1 MCNVF
6 FVLAVH
12 SSSSPDRNTLEKQQ
26 RLQEVL
32 KGITQLFK
40 RLHVCWDKAQENT
53 GGMEYTNIEALL
65 PLKNQQ
71 AGQRD
76 LKTELE
82 KKRGRR

>member
-1 MCNVF
+1 M
-6 FVLAVH
+6 L
-12 SSSSPDRNTLEKQQ
+12 SDRSTLEKQQ

-53 GGMEYTNIEALL
+53 GGMEYTNIEALI
-65 PLKNQQ
+65 PLKDQP
-71 AGQRD
+71 GQSRD

-82 KKRGRR
+82 KKRGK